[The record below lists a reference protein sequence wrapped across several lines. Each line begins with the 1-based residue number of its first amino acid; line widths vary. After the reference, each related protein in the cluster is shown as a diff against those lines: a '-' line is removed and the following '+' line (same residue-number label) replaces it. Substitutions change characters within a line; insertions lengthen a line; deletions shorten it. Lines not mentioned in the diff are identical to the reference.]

1 MPNLFIPT
9 APNVE
14 DCWRGIILFGR
25 NSASFKFALAK
36 ALLDL
41 KPESGQLVRLEDIA
55 SVYASHIC
63 EHLALS
69 DKQGTSRSSKFL
81 DGCRKYNSGEIKKV
95 REWLEEIGS
104 WQKEN
109 GEPRLFQ
116 HFPKQMNLA
125 TCPRVISGLYV
136 AALTIYGKCF
146 TSAKGRRVKLE
157 KRIFDDHKSN
167 PAQFLSSHEHIMHL
181 RHNLAAHSGTTSLE
195 GTEVVFTL
203 APKSKRKV
211 WPKVF
216 AISMQVQAIVSS
228 GMETSDDD
236 PSFSKLV
243 EYVDSWVNYKTNL
256 LKKRIWVEEVEKN
269 VREEYG
275 ADPDMLARVK
285 MVEAEWEMPD
295 P

>member
-1 MPNLFIPT
+1 MKTTHQKHDLGGGYSVTITSDPDGGLPVYSYYYKRIKL
-9 APNVE
+9 
-14 DCWRGIILFGR
+14 RHKIL
-25 NSASFKFALAK
+25 
-36 ALLDL
+36 
-41 KPESGQLVRLEDIA
+41 ESGPARQLAGYSMISFDL
-55 SVYASHIC
+55 
-63 EHLALS
+63 
-69 DKQGTSRSSKFL
+69 
-81 DGCRKYNSGEIKKV
+81 KKV